1 MEVDE
6 QQAPEIYVQ
15 WYHAGPAELLSS
27 APVTLDPTAWQKL
40 SREESNA
47 CEGVWKSLSSEE
59 QATAHQFIEDELQ
72 VPSLDEDDNDFLG
85 VPVGTDKLFEINVRT
100 MRASRCFF
108 YSLPAGVFADV
119 KYSYILYFGGLQD
132 LQSKSDVAYGCTTRA
147 VEPAL
152 SRELEEAYQYVPHSS
167 YLPSQWGLT
176 HILYLGSQIKP
187 YLPSYPDEVQAALSA
202 GTLEAQDKLKT
213 VLQKSN
219 HSAVFQDARSA
230 RIFQGTTP
238 PSVGL
243 FSWGMGRGRGGLFPG
258 ATVVWR
264 GIEAAEEVTAAVTAT
279 GAGGKDKD
287 KPSRPAL
294 EGRRLSVSS
303 LEEGANKR
311 QKLEVAPD
319 ASRIRRPGVHPRQS
333 EDGITRSESPASTKS
348 EGDRPKKVL
357 EVEPVPQDEDTVV
370 TDLFLIIHGIGQGR
384 KQSQSPALS
393 SIMRNRRAQ
402 FLPIPWRASM
412 KLELDEERRREQEG
426 LDNHFT
432 LADITPKKSI
442 PYVRELTNN
451 VLIDIPYFMS
461 QHRDR
466 MIESVCL
473 TANRAYRL
481 WCARNPDFESHGRVH
496 LLAHSLGS
504 ALSAHILSA
513 QPTIQ
518 RPLSDFTQEEL
529 NSMNSQFLFNTSHM
543 FMIGSPLGI
552 FMHINQAQL
561 IARKGRER
569 TMDAREDEALDR
581 TGRFGCL
588 AVDALYNIFNPSDP
602 IAYLL
607 NPCVD
612 SEFAKTMKQST
623 IPSVGTT
630 TLATLGSRITKMFDG
645 FALPLSGS
653 RAASPAPKSRAKQ
666 EESMEALDLGGE
678 DRLVGQARG
687 ESRAERRF
695 RALNPHGTI
704 DFALPSEGTISDYV
718 DMITA
723 HGDYWA
729 DSSLATFVLTEIFA
743 RKEDLLR
750 TGMSLGVKG

>member
-1 MEVDE
+1 MEIDE
-6 QQAPEIYVQ
+6 QQAPDIYVQ

-27 APVTLDPTAWQKL
+27 APVALDPTAWQKL
-40 SREESNA
+40 SRDESNA
-47 CEGVWKSLSSEE
+47 CEVVWKSLSPEE
-59 QATAHQFIEDELQ
+59 QATAHEYIEDELE
-72 VPSLDEDDNDFLG
+72 VPPLDEDDHDFLG
-85 VPVGTDKLFEINVRT
+85 VPVGMDKLFELYPVFWRAPGPPIKVR
-100 MRASRCFF
+100 RCVWM
-108 YSLPAGVFADV
+108 YDEN
-119 KYSYILYFGGLQD
+119 
-132 LQSKSDVAYGCTTRA
+132 RA

-152 SRELEEAYQYVPHSS
+152 SRELEEAYH
-167 YLPSQWGLT
+167 
-176 HILYLGSQIKP
+176 QIKP

-213 VLQKSN
+213 VLNKSN
-219 HSAVFQDARSA
+219 HSAVFQDALSA

-238 PSVGL
+238 PSAGL

-264 GIEAAEEVTAAVTAT
+264 GIEAAEEAT
-279 GAGGKDKD
+279 GGKE
-287 KPSRPAL
+287 KPNRPTI
-294 EGRRLSVSS
+294 EGRRLSFSS
-303 LEEGANKR
+303 LEESANKR
-311 QKLEVAPD
+311 QKLEVALD
-319 ASRIRRPGVHPRQS
+319 ASRTRRPGVHPRP
-333 EDGITRSESPASTKS
+333 SESVNSRPETPESTKS
-348 EGDRPKKVL
+348 EGDRPTRVID
-357 EVEPVPQDEDTVV
+357 VETIPQDDDTVV
-370 TDLFLIIHGIGQGR
+370 TDLFLIIHGIGQGYTAQYEAWDFTYATNLFRDITR

-412 KLELDEERRREQEG
+412 KLEIDEERRREREG

-481 WCARNPDFESHGRVH
+481 WCARNPEFESHGRVH

-518 RPLSDFTQEEL
+518 RPLSEFTQEEL
-529 NSMNSQFLFNTSHM
+529 ANTSNQFLFNTSHM

-612 SEFAKTMKQST
+612 SEQVFAKTMKQST

-630 TLATLGSRITKMFDG
+630 ALATISSRITKMFDG
-645 FALPLSGS
+645 FALPLSAS

-678 DRLVGQARG
+678 DRAVGQARG

-729 DSSLATFVLTEIFA
+729 DSSLATFVLMEIFA

-750 TGMSLGVKG
+750 TGMSLGMKG

>member
-1 MEVDE
+1 MTMEIDE
-6 QQAPEIYVQ
+6 QQPPEIFVQ

-27 APVTLDPTAWQKL
+27 APVSLGPTVAWQTL
-40 SREESNA
+40 TREESNA
-47 CEGVWKSLSSEE
+47 CEAVWKTLTPEE
-59 QATAHQFIEDELQ
+59 QATAHQYIEEELE
-72 VPSLDEDDNDFLG
+72 VPPVEEDDQEFLG
-85 VPVGTDKLFEINVRT
+85 VPVTVDKLFELYPVFWRAPGPPIKVR
-100 MRASRCFF
+100 RCVWM
-108 YSLPAGVFADV
+108 YDEN
-119 KYSYILYFGGLQD
+119 
-132 LQSKSDVAYGCTTRA
+132 RA

-152 SRELEEAYQYVPHSS
+152 SRELEEAYH
-167 YLPSQWGLT
+167 
-176 HILYLGSQIKP
+176 QIKP
-187 YLPSYPDEVQAALSA
+187 YLPSYPDEVQTALSI
-202 GTLEAQDKLKT
+202 GTLEAQDKLKI

-238 PSVGL
+238 PSAGL
-243 FSWGMGRGRGGLFPG
+243 FSWGMGRGRGLFPG

-264 GIEAAEEVTAAVTAT
+264 GIEAAAEAST
-279 GAGGKDKD
+279 GKE
-287 KPSRPAL
+287 KPKGPTV
-294 EGRRLSVSS
+294 EGRRLSISS
-303 LEEGANKR
+303 LEESANKR

-319 ASRIRRPGVHPRQS
+319 ASRARRPGVHPTSS
-333 EDGITRSESPASTKS
+333 EDGIPRPQSRGSTKS
-348 EGDRPKKVL
+348 EGDQPQRAF
-357 EVEPVPQDEDTVV
+357 EVETLPPPSEDTVV
-370 TDLFLIIHGIGQGR
+370 TDLFLIIHGIGQGYTAQYEAWDFTYATNLFRDIAR

-402 FLPIPWRASM
+402 FIPIPWRASM
-412 KLELDEERRREQEG
+412 KLEIDEEERRAKQG

-432 LADITPKKSI
+432 LSDITPKKSI

-481 WCARNPDFESHGRVH
+481 WCARNPGFESHGRVH
-496 LLAHSLGS
+496 ILAHSLGS
-504 ALSAHILSA
+504 GLSTHILSN

-518 RPLSDFTQEEL
+518 RPLSEFTQEEL
-529 NSMNSQFLFNTSHM
+529 VNKSDQFLFNTGHL

-569 TMDAREDEALDR
+569 TMDSREDEALDQS
-581 TGRFGCL
+581 GRFGCL

-607 NPCVD
+607 NACVD

-630 TLATLGSRITKMFDG
+630 TLATLGSRITRMFDG
-645 FALPLSGS
+645 FALPLSSS
-653 RAASPAPKSRAKQ
+653 RAASPAPKSRANQ
-666 EESMEALDLGGE
+666 EEDTEVLDLGGE
-678 DRLVGQARG
+678 ERG
-687 ESRAERRF
+687 SGVTRGDSRAERRF

-729 DSSLATFVLTEIFA
+729 DANLATFVLTEIFA
-743 RKEDLLR
+743 RKEDILR
-750 TGMSLGVKG
+750 TGKGLGVKA

>member
-1 MEVDE
+1 MEIDE
-6 QQAPEIYVQ
+6 QQAPEIYVP

-27 APVTLDPTAWQKL
+27 APVVLDPTAWQKL

-47 CEGVWKSLSSEE
+47 CEAVWKSLSPEE
-59 QATAHQFIEDELQ
+59 QATAHRYIEDELE
-72 VPSLDEDDNDFLG
+72 VPPLDEDDHDFLG

-100 MRASRCFF
+100 MRLYPVFWRAPGPPIKVRRCVWM
-108 YSLPAGVFADV
+108 YDEN
-119 KYSYILYFGGLQD
+119 
-132 LQSKSDVAYGCTTRA
+132 RA

-152 SRELEEAYQYVPHSS
+152 SRELEEAYH
-167 YLPSQWGLT
+167 
-176 HILYLGSQIKP
+176 QIKP

-238 PSVGL
+238 PSAGL

-264 GIEAAEEVTAAVTAT
+264 GIEAAEEAT
-279 GAGGKDKD
+279 GGKE
-287 KPSRPAL
+287 KPTRPTI

-303 LEEGANKR
+303 LEESANKR

-319 ASRIRRPGVHPRQS
+319 ASRTRRPGVHPRP
-333 EDGITRSESPASTKS
+333 SESGIPRAESPESTKS
-348 EGDRPKKVL
+348 EGDQPKQVID
-357 EVEPVPQDEDTVV
+357 VDIIPQDDDTVV
-370 TDLFLIIHGIGQGR
+370 TDLFLIIHGIGQGYTAQYEAWDFTYATNLFRDIAR

-402 FLPIPWRASM
+402 FIPIPWRASM
-412 KLELDEERRREQEG
+412 KLEIDEERRREQEG

-481 WCARNPDFESHGRVH
+481 WCARNPEFESHGRVH

-518 RPLSDFTQEEL
+518 RPLSEFTQEEL
-529 NSMNSQFLFNTSHM
+529 ANMSNQFLFNTSYM

-561 IARKGRER
+561 VARKGRER

-630 TLATLGSRITKMFDG
+630 TLATLSSRITKMFDG
-645 FALPLSGS
+645 FALPLSTS
-653 RAASPAPKSRAKQ
+653 RAASPAPKSRGNQ
-666 EESMEALDLGGE
+666 EENMEALDLGGD
-678 DRLVGQARG
+678 DRLVSQARG

-750 TGMSLGVKG
+750 TGMALGVKG